1 MASTSQSIGNLE
13 IMQVPEEKGLIKL
26 AMRGDASAFESLYS
40 RHKRAL
46 FQTALRVLGN
56 VEDAEDALQE
66 GLLAAYRNLKRFEG
80 RSQFSTW
87 LTRIVI
93 NASLMRRRSMRSR
106 PAVSLENFSEEENTI
121 PAEERFATG
130 DPSPEEIYE
139 RRELNNLINANLAE
153 LSPVLRDAFVLRESQ
168 GLTTSEAARA
178 LGVSENTLKARLWR
192 ARQQLA
198 ERLAPLLRRG
208 TGDWRCELGI
218 SLTRGIPTL
227 NFFSCAAG
235 GSPFA

>member
-1 MASTSQSIGNLE
+1 MASSAQSISSPLSA
-13 IMQVPEEKGLIKL
+13 QVPEEHGLISR
-26 AMRGDASAFESLYS
+26 AVRGDASAFESLYS

-93 NASLMRRRSMRSR
+93 NASLMRRRSLRSR
-106 PAVSLENFSEEENTI
+106 PAVSLENFSDEENTT
-121 PAEERFATG
+121 PAEERFAAA
-130 DPSPEEIYE
+130 DPGPEQIYE
-139 RRELNNLINANLAE
+139 QRELRNLIKANLAE
-153 LSPVLRDAFVLRESQ
+153 LSPVLREAFVLRESQ
-168 GLTTSEAARA
+168 GLSTSEAARA

-208 TGDWRCELGI
+208 PGA
-218 SLTRGIPTL
+218 
-227 NFFSCAAG
+227 AAG
-235 GSPFA
+235 LELAIGDASS

>member
-1 MASTSQSIGNLE
+1 MASISQSISTSESL
-13 IMQVPEEKGLIKL
+13 QAPEEKGLINR
-26 AMRGDASAFESLYS
+26 AVRGDASAFESLYA

-106 PAVSLENFSEEENTI
+106 PAVSLENFSDEENTI
-121 PAEERFATG
+121 PAEERFAAA

-139 RRELNNLINANLAE
+139 RRELSNLIKSE
-153 LSPVLRDAFVLRESQ
+153 SCGAFAS
-168 GLTTSEAARA
+168 AARC
-178 LGVSENTLKARLWR
+178 VCVARKSGAYDIRSGACAGRFGKYFEGAVVAR
-192 ARQQLA
+192 ASA
-198 ERLAPLLRRG
+198 TGG
-208 TGDWRCELGI
+208 TACSAASPWTGRCCE
-218 SLTRGIPTL
+218 T
-227 NFFSCAAG
+227 
-235 GSPFA
+235 